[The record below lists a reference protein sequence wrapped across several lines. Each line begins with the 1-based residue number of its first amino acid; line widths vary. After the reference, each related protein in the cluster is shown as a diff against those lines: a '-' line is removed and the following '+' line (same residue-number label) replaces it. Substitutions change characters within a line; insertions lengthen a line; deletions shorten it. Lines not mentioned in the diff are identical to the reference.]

1 MNLNKF
7 KELLSVPSKTYQE
20 DKMVKYLMDELSQ
33 MEGIEV
39 VCDDHKNIYVTK
51 GTLDEG
57 EYYPMF
63 ISHTDTVH
71 NLVDEIIVKE
81 EYLLRPYTFG
91 KEFGDKQV
99 LCLKAYDKD
108 ENPTGIG
115 GDDKCGIYIC
125 LELLR
130 QLDKVKVA
138 FFVSEETGCNGSKMV
153 NTEFLNDVGYCTQY
167 DAPGDHLISYSCMGT
182 VLFDKDGEFFNL
194 SLRSI
199 TKGFKNE
206 MMVQSHPYTDIMIMK
221 QKSDLSC
228 INMSCG
234 YYNMH
239 TANEFVCIDD
249 VERAIVAGKN
259 MVDSLGLK
267 KYEFKT
273 ESETITTTTTLFDD
287 ESPFYDDVHQLSS
300 IDVIEEKNGFIITD
314 IYDENQFY
322 IDDEDGYRLY
332 EILKDRYRLNWPG
345 CILKSAGLN
354 KLGWVAIAITE
365 STVDNPYCLSPK

>member
-1 MNLNKF
+1 MNLNNF
-7 KELLSVPSKTYQE
+7 KELLSVPTKTYKE
-20 DKMVKYLMDELSQ
+20 SKMVDYLISTLKG
-33 MEGIEV
+33 MEGV
-39 VCDDHKNIYVTK
+39 TFNRDNHNNIYAVK

-71 NLVDEIIVKE
+71 ELVDLIDVKE
-81 EYLLRPYTFG
+81 EYLIRPYTFG
-91 KEFGDKQV
+91 KDFGNQQT

-108 ENPTGIG
+108 GKPTGIG

-138 FFVSEETGCNGSKMV
+138 FFVSEETGCHGSRYCDL
-153 NTEFLNDVGYCTQY
+153 EFLKDVGYCTQY
-167 DAPGDHLISYSCMGT
+167 DAPGDHLISQACMGT
-182 VLFDKDGEFFNL
+182 TLFDKDGEFFNL
-194 SLRSI
+194 SIKAI
-199 TKGFKNE
+199 TNGFGNE
-206 MMVQSHPYTDIMIMK
+206 MLVQSHPYTDIMMIK
-221 QKSDLSC
+221 QLSDLSC

-259 MVDSLGLK
+259 MVKELGLK
-267 KYEFKT
+267 KYKFEK
-273 ESETITTTTTLFDD
+273 STTTTTTTTIIIDD
-287 ESPFYDDVHQLSS
+287 ESVFYEEIHQLSS
-300 IDVIEEKNGFIITD
+300 IDVIEEKDGFIIAD
-314 IYDENQFY
+314 IYDENNFF

-332 EILKDRYRLNWPG
+332 EILKKRYRFN
-345 CILKSAGLN
+345 
-354 KLGWVAIAITE
+354 
-365 STVDNPYCLSPK
+365 